1 MNSCNSKIDVFLN
14 FKALIFLIFIFLQN
28 KMKRIRIREGNCMSH
43 LLSGNTI
50 NSLRH
55 VIDVDANTFCAMKDN
70 ICILP
75 FQEIYWNEIN
85 CGIKINVRRKIN
97 A

>member
-1 MNSCNSKIDVFLN
+1 
-14 FKALIFLIFIFLQN
+14 
-28 KMKRIRIREGNCMSH
+28 MSH

-50 NSLRH
+50 NFLRH

>member
-1 MNSCNSKIDVFLN
+1 MVFLLYSSR
-14 FKALIFLIFIFLQN
+14 KQ
-28 KMKRIRIREGNCMSH
+28 IRIYEGNCMSH
-43 LLSGNTI
+43 LLLGNTI

-55 VIDVDANTFCAMKDN
+55 VINVDANTFCAMRDN